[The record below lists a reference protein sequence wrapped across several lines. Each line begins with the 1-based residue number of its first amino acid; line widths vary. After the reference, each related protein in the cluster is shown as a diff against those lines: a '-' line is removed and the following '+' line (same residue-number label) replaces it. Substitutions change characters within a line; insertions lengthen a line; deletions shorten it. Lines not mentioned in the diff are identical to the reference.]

1 MHFSFTETFS
11 GPGRRFGSK
20 MTWYQ
25 PRKLEAAVFGGKNA
39 IADGDVL
46 PKATSP
52 LFKVSFG
59 PLEAGLDPIH
69 GVAAHGSLLNYSH
82 HHPFKAE
89 IVSSRCLTAP
99 GALKPTYAVKLGGE
113 ALRDWDWMPGD
124 AFGILCLNDPEI
136 VEYALGRLQV
146 DPEAVV
152 QLDLVA
158 HEAHP
163 PKDSLAE
170 FWHHRSRKT
179 IRLKDLFTNFLDLS
193 YFPKKACLKDLSE
206 WCTNP
211 AEAQDLLYLSS
222 RSGSAAYMKIA
233 GERTTI
239 LDWLHTF
246 PSACPPL
253 ELLLNHLPLLH
264 PRFYSISNGK
274 AGDGDEVEFVFN
286 TIEYQTPDGL
296 ARKGIC
302 SSWLERKI
310 ISQSNKEVFILPRPN
325 YAVFRPPA
333 DPAIPV
339 VMICAGTGISPFI
352 GFLRQFAQSKDK
364 HAIRWLFFG
373 FRDMNLDYLFADEL
387 NQFAESQVLDKLTI
401 AVSRQPDLGKPKY
414 VQHALA
420 EAKEEIWQLLEGHP
434 ETRIYICGDELTMI
448 KDVNAVFAELIQ
460 SKLGLEPKEANARL
474 LEWAKSGRIVKDI
487 WI

>member
-1 MHFSFTETFS
+1 MA
-11 GPGRRFGSK
+11 
-20 MTWYQ
+20 WYQ
-25 PRKLEAAVFGGKNA
+25 PRRLEGAIFGGKNA

-46 PKATSP
+46 PKATTTTTTTP
-52 LFKVSFG
+52 LFKVSPG
-59 PLEAGLDPIH
+59 PEEEDGLEPVH
-69 GVAAHGSLLNYSH
+69 GASAQGSLLHHSH
-82 HHPFKAE
+82 HRPFKAE
-89 IVSSRCLTAP
+89 IVSSQRLTSP
-99 GALKPTYAVKLGGE
+99 GALKPTYAVRLRGE

-124 AFGILCLNDPEI
+124 AFGILCQNDPEI
-136 VEYALGRLQV
+136 VECALGRLQV

-152 QLDLVA
+152 QLALLA
-158 HEAHP
+158 HEPHP
-163 PKDSLAE
+163 PKDSFAE
-170 FWHHRSRKT
+170 FWHQRTRKT
-179 IRLKDLFTNFLDLS
+179 IKLRDLFTNFLDLS

-206 WCTNP
+206 WCRDP

-222 RSGSAAYMKIA
+222 RSGSPAYLKIA

-246 PSACPPL
+246 PSAHPPL
-253 ELLLNHLPLLH
+253 AFLLNHLPLLH
-264 PRFYSISNGK
+264 PRFYSISNCKTGE
-274 AGDGDEVEFVFN
+274 GEEVEFVFN
-286 TIEYQTPDGL
+286 TIEYDTPDGL

-310 ISQSNKEVFILPRPN
+310 MSQSRDVFILPRPN

-333 DPAIPV
+333 DPAVPL

-352 GFLRQFAQSKDK
+352 GFLRQFAQSKEA
-364 HAIRWLFFG
+364 HPLRWLFFG

-387 NQFAESQVLDKLTI
+387 NTFVKQQVLDRLTL

-420 EAKEEIWQLLEGHP
+420 EAKEEIWQLLEEHP
-434 ETRIYICGDELTMI
+434 ETKVYICGDELTMI

-460 SKLGLEPKEANARL
+460 RKLALEPKEANARL
-474 LEWAKSGRIVKDI
+474 LEWSKSGRIVKDI